1 MKSSKG
7 MFTCRVAPCKR
18 SSRFCVTVL
27 LSLVILLFFVV
38 HAGYL
43 KSRVVQITS
52 TVKHTETI
60 AEDVRHVEATAVIP
74 VPVEVNIENVPQQAF
89 RFKSYSEALSSQ
101 ADSESKAVLLAF
113 ADMGGFPMAMN
124 FYLTSIQRYDVRNV
138 LFVSSSEEFCSR
150 FQAIEVACF
159 VYMNE
164 SAHDK
169 ASVYLSKDFINKMNI
184 RTYMILEALQLGYHV
199 IHSDVDVVFFKDPTE
214 RIFDLCHFKDPEKA
228 CDVAP
233 LWDSGAH
240 NAGFLFIRNSN
251 ASISLYKKMEHTA
264 KTTKIDDQKALN
276 RAMGSLKKKLRVTS
290 LPGAEFQSGNKFF
303 DISHRQFA
311 GDHPCTN
318 CIVMHNNWIVSM
330 EAKVYRF
337 KEMHMWLYDQD
348 EYYSS
353 AQRRY
358 LVYQNPTYFGND
370 STTLAAERSSL
381 VTALTIGLILNR
393 TVILPKFFCAKKAQK
408 CTILQHYLLR
418 IFDQSFA
425 SSYREH
431 TFLLNELVPL
441 TVRNSS
447 RLTCAL
453 LNATEEIPSLG
464 DKVFRYNESQE
475 IRQET
480 IEKWFGNETNSVLEF
495 HSLYNVPRI
504 VLKNATADEEFK
516 GKCEKAFVKAKRHQF

>member
-1 MKSSKG
+1 M
-7 MFTCRVAPCKR
+7 
-18 SSRFCVTVL
+18 VL
-27 LSLVILLFFVV
+27 LPFVV
-38 HAGYL
+38 LLYLMVHSGYV
-43 KSRVVQITS
+43 KNRMVQ
-52 TVKHTETI
+52 VRNAVMHTEAN
-60 AEDVRHVEATAVIP
+60 AEALKTVEGSAVISMP
-74 VPVEVNIENVPQQAF
+74 AEANAEKIPKQNF
-89 RFKSYSEALSSQ
+89 TFTSYSQAVSSQ
-101 ADSESKAVLLAF
+101 ADGESKVVFLAF

-124 FYLTSIQRYDVRNV
+124 FYLTSIQKYDIRNV

-150 FQAIEVACF
+150 FRAIRVACF

-169 ASVYLSKDFINKMNI
+169 TSVYLSKDFINKMNI

-199 IHSDVDVVFFKDPTE
+199 IHSDVDVVFFRDPTE
-214 RIFDLCHFKDPEKA
+214 RILDLCHFKDTKKV
-228 CDVAP
+228 CDVAA

-240 NAGFLFIRNSN
+240 NAGFLFIRNSS
-251 ASISLYKKMEHTA
+251 ASISMYKKMEHTA
-264 KTTKIDDQKALN
+264 KTTNIDDQKALN
-276 RAMGSLKKKLRVTS
+276 GAMRSLKKELRITS
-290 LPGAEFQSGNKFF
+290 LPGAEFQSGLQFF
-303 DISHRQFA
+303 DNSHRQFA

-353 AQRRY
+353 TRRRY
-358 LVYQNPTYFGND
+358 LAYQNPTYFGND
-370 STTLAAERSSL
+370 STTLAAERRSL
-381 VTALTIGLILNR
+381 ITALAIGRILNR
-393 TVILPKFFCAKKAQK
+393 TVILPKFVCAKKAQQ

-418 IFDQSFA
+418 IFDQSFG

-453 LNATEEIPSLG
+453 RNTTEAIPSSSE
-464 DKVFRYNESQE
+464 KI
-475 IRQET
+475 IRNQST
-480 IEKWFGNETNSVLEF
+480 YTTHKKINTTN
-495 HSLYNVPRI
+495 
-504 VLKNATADEEFK
+504 
-516 GKCEKAFVKAKRHQF
+516 GKKRFS

>member
-1 MKSSKG
+1 MAFSIG
-7 MFTCRVAPCKR
+7 MFVR
-18 SSRFCVTVL
+18 SLVQRNRTSRFRVIVML
-27 LSLVILLFFVV
+27 PLVITTFLM
-38 HAGYL
+38 ARTGYVQN
-43 KSRVVQITS
+43 RVMQVRNAVIQKGPNQVCIINTA
-52 TVKHTETI
+52 KAI
-60 AEDVRHVEATAVIP
+60 AEETTKKKI
-74 VPVEVNIENVPQQAF
+74 PQQTF
-89 RFKSYSEALSSQ
+89 SFTSYSEALSSQ
-101 ADSESKAVLLAF
+101 ADSESKVVFLAF

-124 FYLTSIQRYDVRNV
+124 FYLTSIQRYDIRNV

-199 IHSDVDVVFFKDPTE
+199 IHSDVDVVFFKNPTE
-214 RIFDLCHFKDPEKA
+214 RIFDVCHFRDPEKV
-228 CDVAP
+228 CDVAA

-251 ASISLYKKMEHTA
+251 ASISMYKSMEHTA
-264 KTTKIDDQKALN
+264 KTTNIDDQKALN
-276 RAMGSLKKKLRVTS
+276 GAMRSLKKELRITS
-290 LPGAEFQSGNKFF
+290 LPGAEFQSGLQFF
-303 DISHRQFA
+303 DNSQRQFA
-311 GDHPCTN
+311 GDHPCTH

-353 AQRRY
+353 TQRRY
-358 LVYQNPTYFGND
+358 LAYQNPTYFGND

-381 VTALTIGLILNR
+381 ITALAIGLILNR
-393 TVILPKFFCAKKAQK
+393 TVILPKFVCAKKAQQ
-408 CTILQHYLLR
+408 CTILQHYLLG
-418 IFDQSFA
+418 IFDQSFG

-431 TFLLNELVPL
+431 TFLQNELVPL

-447 RLTCAL
+447 RWTYVL
-453 LNATEEIPSLG
+453 LNSTELIPSFG
-464 DKVFRYNESQE
+464 VKVFRYNESQE

-480 IEKWFGNETNSVLEF
+480 IEKWFGNETNSVLQF

-504 VLKNATADEEFK
+504 VLKNATADKEFK
-516 GKCEKAFVKAKRHQF
+516 GKCEKAFVKAKWHQF